1 MRFSKKAYN
10 FSEHQIEK
18 ELHQGFESFYH
29 ECNQLGVRS
38 GKIE

>member
-1 MRFSKKAYN
+1 MKFSKKVFNYAMKGVK
-10 FSEHQIEK
+10 K

-38 GKIE
+38 GKIV